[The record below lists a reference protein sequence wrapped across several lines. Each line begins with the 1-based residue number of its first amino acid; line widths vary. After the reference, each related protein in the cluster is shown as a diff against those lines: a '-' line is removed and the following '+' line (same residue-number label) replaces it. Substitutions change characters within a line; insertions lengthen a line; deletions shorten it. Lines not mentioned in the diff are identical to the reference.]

1 MFYVAKANHWLLT
14 PAFALLLMAAGKGL
28 ANPDSILQLLDKKS
42 CPACNLQRADLV
54 YGQLQGAN
62 LKKAKLIE
70 ANLGRADLS
79 GADLRGADLR
89 EASLQGANLSRAD
102 LRGAKLEG
110 TDLRSADLS
119 NAKLDIDQLASSY
132 IEGAKGIP
140 SQARSYAE
148 LHNAGVKAS
157 LAAKHPEAEQR
168 FSEAIAKKPTAAIS
182 WMARGISRQEQGRNG
197 EAANDLAY
205 AGQLYQEA
213 GDVQLAK
220 QLKDA
225 SVALNKGPQTQTGNG
240 WGSQMLGS
248 AWSLMQQLAP
258 LALKMMGPAF

>member
-1 MFYVAKANHWLLT
+1 MVAGN
-14 PAFALLLMAAGKGL
+14 GL
-28 ANPDSILQLLDKKS
+28 ANPDLILQLLDKKS

-89 EASLQGANLSRAD
+89 EASLQGANLNRAD

-140 SQARSYAE
+140 SKARSYAE
-148 LHNAGVKAS
+148 LHNAGVKAA
-157 LAAKHPEAEQR
+157 LASKHPEAEQR
-168 FSEAIAKKPTAAIS
+168 FSEAIAKKPDAAIS
-182 WMARGISRQEQGRNG
+182 WMARGISRQEQGRNA
-197 EAANDLAY
+197 EAAADLNY
-205 AGQLYQEA
+205 AGRLYEQAGETELGQQLQKA
-213 GDVQLAK
+213 ATGIA
-220 QLKDA
+220 
-225 SVALNKGPQTQTGNG
+225 KGPKTVQGNG
-240 WGSQMLGS
+240 MGSQMLSG
-248 AWSLMQQLAP
+248 AWSMLQQLAP
-258 LALKMMGPAF
+258 LAIKLMGPSF